1 MIKKEMWRNPCR
13 KNIKKYLAYIR
24 CGFLEGCAYRST
36 FITGMLANFIQAIVL
51 YYVWKS
57 IFAYQDVVNGYTW
70 EIMRQYVF
78 VAFLCN
84 SVFSMGFE
92 MSIAERIVKGDIIL
106 DLLKPLS
113 YRGMLF
119 FRMLGTAGMEFA
131 VTFLLVG
138 SIYLTVN
145 GVRYLNGIR
154 ILLFL
159 TALLLGMGIKFCIQ
173 YIFSLMCFYTDNSYG
188 VTKAREILTNF
199 FSGAL
204 IPLAMFPDMLRRI
217 VDYLPFRGIIYTPC
231 CIFIG
236 TFSIHDSVLNILMQA
251 AWILLLSLFGTLL
264 GKKAFGIISMYG
276 G

>member
-1 MIKKEMWRNPCR
+1 M
-13 KNIKKYLAYIR
+13 KKYLAYIR

-36 FITGMLANFIQAIVL
+36 FITGMLANFIQAVVL

-57 IFAYQDVVNGYTW
+57 IFTYQDVVNGYTW
-70 EIMRQYVF
+70 EIMKQYVF

-119 FRMLGTAGMEFA
+119 FRMLGTAGLEFA
-131 VTFLLVG
+131 ATFALIG
-138 SIYLTVN
+138 SVYLAVN
-145 GVRYLNGIR
+145 GLRYLSGMR
-154 ILLFL
+154 TVLFL
-159 TALLLGMGIKFCIQ
+159 ISLFLGMGVKFCIQ
-173 YIFSLMCFYTDNSYG
+173 YIFSLLCFYTDNSCG

-204 IPLAMFPDMLRRI
+204 IPLAMFPGVLRDVVNI
-217 VDYLPFRGIIYTPC
+217 LPFQGIIYTPC

-236 TFSIHDSVLNILMQA
+236 TFSARESMIS
-251 AWILLLSLFGTLL
+251 ILLQIVWIAVLGLLGTLL
-264 GKKAFGIISMYG
+264 GKKAFGVISMYG

>member
-1 MIKKEMWRNPCR
+1 MR
-13 KNIKKYLAYIR
+13 KYLAYIR

-57 IFAYQDVVNGYTW
+57 IFAYQEVVNGYTW

-131 VTFLLVG
+131 ATFLLVG
-138 SIYLTVN
+138 CIYLAVN
-145 GVRYLNGIR
+145 GTQYLNVIR
-154 ILLFL
+154 IILFL
-159 TALLLGMGIKFCIQ
+159 ISLILGMGVKFCIQ

-204 IPLAMFPDMLRRI
+204 IPLAMFPGILKEI
-217 VDYLPFRGIIYTPC
+217 VNYLPFQRIIYTPC

-236 TFSIHDSVLNILMQA
+236 TFSIRDSVINILLQFI
-251 AWILLLSLFGTLL
+251 WILLLSLIGTVL
-264 GKKAFGIISMYG
+264 GKKAFGVISMYG

>member
-1 MIKKEMWRNPCR
+1 MYVYADIMERNM
-13 KNIKKYLAYIR
+13 KKYLAYIR

-36 FITGMLANFIQAIVL
+36 FITGMLANFIQAVVL

-57 IFAYQDVVNGYTW
+57 IFSYQEVVNGYTW

-106 DLLKPLS
+106 DLLKPVS
-113 YRGMLF
+113 YRGTLF

-131 VTFLLVG
+131 VTFVLIAG
-138 SIYLTVN
+138 IYLMVN
-145 GVRYLNGIR
+145 GVQYLNGIR
-154 ILLFL
+154 MFLFL
-159 TALLLGMGIKFCIQ
+159 LSLFLGMGVKFGIQ

-204 IPLAMFPDMLRRI
+204 IPLAMFPDALRE
-217 VDYLPFRGIIYTPC
+217 VVNLLPFRGIIYTPC
-231 CIFIG
+231 CVFLG
-236 TFSIHDSVLNILMQA
+236 TFSIRESVVQILLQLI
-251 AWILLLSLFGTLL
+251 WILVLSFMGTLL
-264 GKKAFGIISMYG
+264 GKKAFGVISMYG

>member
-1 MIKKEMWRNPCR
+1 
-13 KNIKKYLAYIR
+13 
-24 CGFLEGCAYRST
+24 
-36 FITGMLANFIQAIVL
+36 MLANFIQAVVL

-57 IFAYQDVVNGYTW
+57 IFTYQDVVNGYTW
-70 EIMRQYVF
+70 EIMKQYVF

-113 YRGMLF
+113 YR
-119 FRMLGTAGMEFA
+119 
-131 VTFLLVG
+131 V
-138 SIYLTVN
+138 YLAVN
-145 GVRYLNGIR
+145 GLQYLSGMR
-154 ILLFL
+154 TALFL
-159 TALLLGMGIKFCIQ
+159 ISLFLGMGVKFCIQ
-173 YIFSLMCFYTDNSYG
+173 YLFSLLCFYTDNSYG

-204 IPLAMFPDMLRRI
+204 IPLAMFPGVLRD
-217 VDYLPFRGIIYTPC
+217 VVNVLPFQGIIYTPC

-236 TFSIHDSVLNILMQA
+236 TFSAGESMMS
-251 AWILLLSLFGTLL
+251 ILLQIVWIAVLGLLGTLF
-264 GKKAFGIISMYG
+264 GKKAFGVISMYG